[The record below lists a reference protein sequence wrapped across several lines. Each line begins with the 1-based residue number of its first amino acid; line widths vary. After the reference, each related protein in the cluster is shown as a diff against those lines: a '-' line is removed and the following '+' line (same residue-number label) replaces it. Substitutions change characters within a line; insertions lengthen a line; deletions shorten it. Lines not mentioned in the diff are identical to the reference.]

1 MNTAVDRIVVYL
13 VTALV
18 LAGCAGPALQLRNA
32 APIEERVRSPDVSA
46 QEAVARTDA
55 LDIEASAA
63 RDGVAHPRIQIAKA
77 EELDRRPLPQNVA
90 VQSLVAAAM
99 QLAGRGEWDRAQAA
113 LERALKLSPNDSSL
127 WTQLAFTHYRQGTLK
142 QAEELAQ
149 RALSLASARPGE
161 QAAALR
167 LIADIETAQG
177 NSVQAASARRKAES
191 LAR

>member
-13 VTALV
+13 VTAVV
-18 LAGCAGPALQLRNA
+18 LAGCAGPALQPRNA
-32 APIEERVRSPDVSA
+32 VPIEERVRSPDVSA

-63 RDGVAHPRIQIAKA
+63 RGGVAHPRIQIAKA

-127 WTQLAFTHYRQGTLK
+127 WTQLAFTHYRRGTLK

-177 NSVQAASARRKAES
+177 KSVQAASARRKAES

>member
-18 LAGCAGPALQLRNA
+18 LAGCAAPALQPRNA
-32 APIEERVRSPDVSA
+32 APIEEGVRSPDVSA

-63 RDGVAHPRIQIAKA
+63 RGGVAHPRIQIAKA

-127 WTQLAFTHYRQGTLK
+127 WTQLAFTHYRPGTLK

-149 RALSLASARPGE
+149 LALSLASARPGE

>member
-1 MNTAVDRIVVYL
+1 MVH
-13 VTALV
+13 
-18 LAGCAGPALQLRNA
+18 
-32 APIEERVRSPDVSA
+32 S
-46 QEAVARTDA
+46 
-55 LDIEASAA
+55 
-63 RDGVAHPRIQIAKA
+63 
-77 EELDRRPLPQNVA
+77 QNVA
-90 VQSLVAAAM
+90 VQSLGAAAM
-99 QLAGRGEWDRAQAA
+99 LLGGRGEWDRAKAA

-127 WTQLAFTHYRQGTLK
+127 WTQLAFTHYRRGTLK

>member
-18 LAGCAGPALQLRNA
+18 LAGCAGPALHPRNA
-32 APIEERVRSPDVSA
+32 ALIEERVRSPDVSA

-63 RDGVAHPRIQIAKA
+63 RGGVAHPRIQIAKA
-77 EELDRRPLPQNVA
+77 EELDRRLLPQNVA

-127 WTQLAFTHYRQGTLK
+127 WTRLAFTHYRRGTLK

>member
-13 VTALV
+13 VTAVV
-18 LAGCAGPALQLRNA
+18 LAGCAGPALQPRNA

-63 RDGVAHPRIQIAKA
+63 RGGVAHPRIQIAKS

-127 WTQLAFTHYRQGTLK
+127 WTQLAFTHYRRGTLK